1 MGKRKRERDDDY
13 DYIKK
18 KMKKLERKLKK
29 ARKNHSDTSST
40 SSRNA
45 PSIEEDGPPIV
56 GNNYDIISSEEEV
69 LESSRSNLPSNNE
82 VGDTLPLLTTAS
94 DDEPLPSTSAGT
106 APAPADLPNELLPGP
121 ELNDEIL
128 AILGDDLSVVKEY
141 GNDIQADLALRLK
154 HLLTQGMP
162 KEIRK
167 ELHDRYLPPGNCNCV
182 GAPELN
188 LEVKAAI
195 PDVIYKRDRSIQAKQ
210 KQVGCAIS
218 CISEALTILLSRE
231 NKDTQ
236 IIKLLMDGSRLLCD
250 CQHADSVTR
259 RNFVLNNIKK
269 DIREHLVKSKIDKF
283 LFGSDVVEVIKTAKS
298 ISKSGADLKSVPTT
312 STIKSTQPAKNKQ
325 NPGPSRQHTR
335 NNLNW
340 KAPPPGRRQ
349 QGTQR
354 AKEPAQ
360 RNQHA
365 NSSRPSQRA
374 PAQASQT
381 NYNRR

>member
-1 MGKRKRERDDDY
+1 
-13 DYIKK
+13 
-18 KMKKLERKLKK
+18 
-29 ARKNHSDTSST
+29 
-40 SSRNA
+40 
-45 PSIEEDGPPIV
+45 
-56 GNNYDIISSEEEV
+56 
-69 LESSRSNLPSNNE
+69 
-82 VGDTLPLLTTAS
+82 GDTLPLLTTAS

-259 RNFVLNNIKK
+259 RNF
-269 DIREHLVKSKIDKF
+269 
-283 LFGSDVVEVIKTAKS
+283 
-298 ISKSGADLKSVPTT
+298 
-312 STIKSTQPAKNKQ
+312 
-325 NPGPSRQHTR
+325 
-335 NNLNW
+335 
-340 KAPPPGRRQ
+340 
-349 QGTQR
+349 
-354 AKEPAQ
+354 
-360 RNQHA
+360 
-365 NSSRPSQRA
+365 
-374 PAQASQT
+374 
-381 NYNRR
+381 